1 MFTKESPKSTTESE
15 KEREIERYTI
25 SQSLILFADY
35 KKKVGRLCLSVTHK
49 NKREWLV
56 ETQKIL
62 TLDRV
67 QINTAGVKNGQK
79 GRCKY

>member
-49 NKREWLV
+49 NKRE
-56 ETQKIL
+56 
-62 TLDRV
+62 
-67 QINTAGVKNGQK
+67 
-79 GRCKY
+79 